1 MALVSQTAQEASL
14 DNDYG
19 TTRGPNALA
28 SHELALYDG
37 DPREEGVEI
46 SGNGYARVTV
56 AAADWALASDGYK
69 TLTTPVTF
77 PAPTAEWPL
86 TVRYWALLGGGVM
99 WDSGPFAEE
108 IDVTAASPAGPVVNI
123 SIFYNDAVPDPT

>member
-1 MALVSQTAQEASL
+1 MALVSTVAQNASL

-28 SHELALYDG
+28 SHDLALYDG

-46 SGNGYARVTV
+46 SGNGYARVTI
-56 AAADWALASDGYK
+56 AAADWAAAADGYK
-69 TLTTPVTF
+69 SLSAAVTF
-77 PAPTAEWPL
+77 PAPTDEWPL
-86 TVRYWALLGGGVM
+86 TVRYWALIGAGSI

-108 IDVTAASPAGPVVNI
+108 IDVTAAAPAGPEVSI